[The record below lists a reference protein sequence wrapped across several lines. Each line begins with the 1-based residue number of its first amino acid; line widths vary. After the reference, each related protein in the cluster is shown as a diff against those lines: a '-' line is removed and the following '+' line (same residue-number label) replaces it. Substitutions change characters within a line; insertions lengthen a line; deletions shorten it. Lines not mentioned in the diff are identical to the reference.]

1 MTFPVLL
8 DRDGRVGALYQASSI
23 PLTYLIDPAG
33 RIVGLSR
40 GARDW
45 SALGG
50 LLDRIRGLEPPAWPR
65 PAGTE
70 LVDSSGASPAPAAPA
85 PPARCSLPADLVP
98 PTATVALSAAS
109 PRVGDTFDLDV
120 EVRWAGNFD
129 QYLLHPPQV
138 DLPDGVTR
146 QRVTAD
152 TSSTAGRN
160 VVTYHLALTAAAP
173 GRYALDPVELRYTPR
188 GPQGDGEPVAARV
201 AGPTVEVLPATVAG
215 LAPRTLAWTGAGSLA
230 AALAALGLG
239 WWWRARRRRPAGDS
253 AEARYEALAAR
264 FAAAR
269 KRRLEGDAAGFLA
282 GLAEIESEL
291 DRRSRPPRCS
301 PGRRRRCR
309 RRAAAPGEA
318 SPAERAAFARALE
331 AARFG
336 GRRLPAAELD
346 PHERRVERR
355 LAALRPDPARRER
368 EGIALNRDLI
378 EEGR

>member
-1 MTFPVLL
+1 M
-8 DRDGRVGALYQASSI
+8 Q
-23 PLTYLIDPAG
+23 
-33 RIVGLSR
+33 
-40 GARDW
+40 
-45 SALGG
+45 
-50 LLDRIRGLEPPAWPR
+50 
-65 PAGTE
+65 
-70 LVDSSGASPAPAAPA
+70 
-85 PPARCSLPADLVP
+85 LPADLVP
-98 PTATVALSAAS
+98 PTATVELAAAT

-188 GPQGDGEPVAARV
+188 GPRETASRWPPGSPGRRSRCCRRRWPAWRRGRWP
-201 AGPTVEVLPATVAG
+201 GPAPASRP
-215 LAPRTLAWTGAGSLA
+215 L
-230 AALAALGLG
+230 ALAALGLG

-253 AEARYEALAAR
+253 AAARYEALAAR

-291 DRRSRPPRCS
+291 DADLAGARRL
-301 PGRRRRCR
+301 RRRCR
-309 RRAAAPGEA
+309 RRAALRRGSA
-318 SPAERAAFARALE
+318 AERAAFARALE